1 MLPALH
7 SDPGVTAFV
16 HFSMGIALR
25 GPPQNGELISAR
37 AGGERQSIRFSPCTT
52 SEGAARSRRKS
63 QTMFQRGPISS
74 LIAAARGT

>member
-25 GPPQNGELISAR
+25 GPPQNGELILAR
-37 AGGERQSIRFSPCTT
+37 AGGEWQSIRFVSAEPPRAPRLQP
-52 SEGAARSRRKS
+52 EEKS
-63 QTMFQRGPISS
+63 NYFRVVV
-74 LIAAARGT
+74 LAL

>member
-16 HFSMGIALR
+16 PRSMGIALQ

-37 AGGERQSIRFSPCTT
+37 AGGEWQHTGGVKASAPC
-52 SEGAARSRRKS
+52 
-63 QTMFQRGPISS
+63 
-74 LIAAARGT
+74 LLVAAAPGPH

>member
-37 AGGERQSIRFSPCTT
+37 AGGEWQSIGFASAQPPC
-52 SEGAARSRRKS
+52 SQPREKS
-63 QTMFQRGPISS
+63 NCFKEDQ
-74 LIAAARGT
+74 LAL